1 MPHTY
6 TNLLTHII
14 FSTRER
20 LPLIHPNWRADLHAY
35 LGGICRELEC
45 TARAIHG
52 AADHVHLLVSLH
64 PARSVAELLRTLK
77 ANFTRWVARHH
88 APNKSF
94 AWQTAYSAFSVS
106 QSSAAAVVRYIAG
119 QEEHHRRVMF
129 QEEYLQFLK
138 KHGIDYDERYI
149 WG

>member
-6 TNLLTHII
+6 TNLLTHLV

-35 LGGICRELEC
+35 LGGICRELESP
-45 TARAIHG
+45 ARAISG
-52 AADHVHLLVSLH
+52 PADHVHILVSMH
-64 PARSVAELLRTLK
+64 PSRSVAELVRTLK
-77 ANFTRWVARHH
+77 ANSTRWVARHH

-94 AWQTAYSAFSVS
+94 AWQSAYSAFSVS
-106 QSSAAAVVRYIAG
+106 QSNATAVMKYISG
-119 QEEHHRRVMF
+119 QEEHHRRVTF
-129 QEEYLQFLK
+129 QEEYVQFLK
-138 KHGIDYDERYI
+138 KHQIECDARYV